1 MVLNN
6 PTLRDLVDWS
16 IYRHDVLE
24 IPRIPFNFLFQEP
37 WQTRV
42 IQAVIDDPA
51 KLGMGFII
59 KAARQGGLPLWLDP
73 MASCPKQT
81 PIKWFAELP
90 LLLLLLQVY
99 SAHRSVT
106 IPTEDD
112 ADARLFMN
120 FLDKPHDVSIYKS
133 LLERVMECLDKENNS
148 VKAIWHG
155 KLLFLALTYECAQIG
170 EISPSIVLE
179 YFSAYAPAEYQ
190 FGTISALGLNI
201 LQSRILAEPI
211 DAKMELQ
218 LTLIQKRF
226 LWARPFWG
234 PRESFLRYWRR
245 TLPSRGIISPPLEP
259 CELLEVCQWLSQI
272 ATSKRWMIHSRFANP
287 FLINDGG
294 NLAQCDDVYC
304 LLKILPPKLYYLGAF
319 RETPEGFRI
328 GDVELPL
335 FVWECIGL
343 LISWGYIFTSRDVF
357 CLSDSMWSSMYD
369 VAIGDETPEFVAE
382 CDYYCEIGFIIGILK
397 SHDFFQATASQYIK

>member
-1 MVLNN
+1 
-6 PTLRDLVDWS
+6 
-16 IYRHDVLE
+16 
-24 IPRIPFNFLFQEP
+24 
-37 WQTRV
+37 
-42 IQAVIDDPA
+42 
-51 KLGMGFII
+51 
-59 KAARQGGLPLWLDP
+59 

-112 ADARLFMN
+112 ADARLFIN

-294 NLAQCDDVYC
+294 NLEQCDDVYC
-304 LLKILPPKLYYLGAF
+304 LLKLLPPKIHSLEAF
-319 RETPEGFRI
+319 IETPDGFWVKNI
-328 GDVELPL
+328 ELPS

-343 LISWGYIFTSRDVF
+343 LISWGYIFTSRDIF
-357 CLSDSMWSSMYD
+357 RLSDLMWSSLYD
-369 VAIGDETPEFVAE
+369 MAAGISTFMFRLETKRNNGIVALFDV
-382 CDYYCEIGFIIGILK
+382 LVLQ
-397 SHDFFQATASQYIK
+397 DFFQITANQYIK